1 MLPAICR
8 QPNHG
13 LKSRPMRDYGCLAF
27 CKSEP
32 AIGINFQKFSG
43 GAAVL
48 ARKAR
53 SLGCLLPLL
62 WSMAAA
68 LAEQI
73 PESTPALEKP
83 EHRDWSIQFEAAF
96 LSENNIEEI
105 ITAQADRAD
114 GDAAG
119 QLYSI
124 AVNWTAYR
132 FEIPA
137 GDDFLTPQFEPYAR
151 FTLVD
156 ETNRSL
162 FPDYNAG
169 IGFRWVDFPWNRWVD
184 TTFFVGVGFS
194 YSSKVYTIDRV
205 RHPGEHRSH
214 LKFDWPLQLTFA
226 LPAWPRH
233 QFVLFN
239 DHQSGGHF
247 FDEGGVNSL
256 GVGYRLEF

>member
-1 MLPAICR
+1 
-8 QPNHG
+8 
-13 LKSRPMRDYGCLAF
+13 MRDFGCLAF
-27 CKSEP
+27 CKFEP
-32 AIGINFQKFSG
+32 TLGLKIRNLT
-43 GAAVL
+43 GAGSIQ
-48 ARKAR
+48 ARNAR

-62 WSMAAA
+62 WSMPTS
-68 LAEQI
+68 LAEQS
-73 PESTPALEKP
+73 PEPAPAAAPGESQPIPALEKP
-83 EHRDWSIQFEAAF
+83 EHRNWSIQFEVAF
-96 LSENNIEEI
+96 LTENNIEEI

-114 GDAAG
+114 EDAAG

-124 AVNWTAYR
+124 ALNWTAYR
-132 FEIPA
+132 FQIPV
-137 GDDFLTPQFEPYAR
+137 GDDFLTPLFEPYAR

-156 ETNRSL
+156 ENSRSL

-256 GVGYRLEF
+256 GLGYRLEF